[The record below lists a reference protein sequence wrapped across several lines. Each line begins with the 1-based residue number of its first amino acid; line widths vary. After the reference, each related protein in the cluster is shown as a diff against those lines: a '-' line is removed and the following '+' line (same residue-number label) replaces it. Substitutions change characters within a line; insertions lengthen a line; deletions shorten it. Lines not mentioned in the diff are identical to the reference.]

1 MTDASM
7 ATFHLKAPGFA
18 RECAIVLLV
27 LAVSAGLLVL
37 LASLLPQ
44 PVAAQFFS
52 EEGLVER
59 ITEAC
64 WMFTGLVILKQ
75 LPPSSVMTWV
85 FALLCFFCAAR
96 EADLHKAFTAD
107 SMLKMNYYR
116 RTVAPLAE
124 KLLAGVVALGVVVLA
139 GLALASLLRF
149 VRRGGWRLRHG
160 VWLMAALALMV
171 LTKLFDRLPATLQVD
186 YDIVISQWMQLR
198 LLALEEGLES
208 VAPLMLA
215 WSAWLSRRAAQ
226 HRRLPFE
233 PAA

>member
-1 MTDASM
+1 M
-7 ATFHLKAPGFA
+7 APDRTNAHGLV

-27 LAVSAGLLVL
+27 LALSAGGLVL
-37 LASLLPQ
+37 LASLMPQ
-44 PVAAQFFS
+44 AFAAHFFS
-52 EEGLVER
+52 EDGMVER
-59 ITEAC
+59 ITEIA
-64 WMFTGLVILKQ
+64 WVFTGLVILQQ

-124 KLLAGVVALGVVVLA
+124 KLLAGAVALGVVALA

-160 VWLMAALALMV
+160 VWLLAALALMV
-171 LTKLFDRLPATLQVD
+171 MTKVFDRLPATLQVD
-186 YDIVISQWMQLR
+186 YDIVVSQWAQLR

-215 WSAWLSRRAAQ
+215 WSAWLSRRQARQAI
-226 HRRLPFE
+226 RASL
-233 PAA
+233 